1 VPRLTALFVALALL
15 LAGCGSD
22 SEDSS
27 AEMAWADGFCTAL
40 DTWTTSLTSIGETLK
55 DVENLSAAKV
65 EQAAGDLTDANDQ
78 LADDVQALGRPPET
92 AGPEARAAVQSLS
105 NSLEAQAAQIEAAVQ
120 GISSP
125 QEVLQAV
132 TAVSGAIV
140 AMSTDISATLTEL
153 ESLDAK
159 EEWQQAFEEAP
170 ACRSLQQR

>member
-1 VPRLTALFVALALL
+1 
-15 LAGCGSD
+15 
-22 SEDSS
+22 
-27 AEMAWADGFCTAL
+27 MAWADGFCTAL
-40 DTWTTSLTSIGETLK
+40 DAWRTSLTSIGATLK

-65 EQAAGDLTDANDQ
+65 EQAAGDLTAANDQ

-120 GISSP
+120 GISSS

-159 EEWQQAFEEAP
+159 EEWQQAFEDAP

>member
-1 VPRLTALFVALALL
+1 VTRLTALLVALALL

-22 SEDSS
+22 SEEGS

-40 DTWTTSLTSIGETLK
+40 DAWRTSLTSIGATLK

-65 EQAAGDLTDANDQ
+65 EQAAGDLTAANDQ

-120 GISSP
+120 GISSS

-159 EEWQQAFEEAP
+159 EEWQQAFEDAP